1 MKQDLALAV
10 ELQALDRKIASFEKE
25 IATLPLHIAEIE
37 KKLEAHKRRLE
48 VDRSALSANQGDRKK
63 LEAEILVHD
72 QKVSKLKTQ
81 MIDARTNDQYRAFQ
95 NEITYGETEIRKAE
109 DKIIGYMEQAEA
121 LDKNVQAAEADL
133 KVEQQHVAA
142 EKKLAQD
149 RTAADL
155 KAVNEAKAHRATLVA
170 RIDPKLYTRYE
181 IVKKK
186 TRGTAIANV
195 VDERC
200 EGCMIQLRP
209 QYFQDLKAGVGFQL
223 CETCGRIL
231 IYNPPVSFENDIAP
245 ASQHV

>member
-25 IATLPLHIAEIE
+25 IATLPVHIAEIE
-37 KKLEAHKRRLE
+37 KKLEAHKRKLDA
-48 VDRSALSANQGDRKK
+48 DRALLSANKGDRKK
-63 LEAEILVHD
+63 LEGDIAVQD
-72 QKVSKLKTQ
+72 QKVSKLKGQ
-81 MIDARTNDQYRAFQ
+81 MIEAKTNEQYRAFQ
-95 NEITYGETEIRKAE
+95 HEITYCETEIRKAE
-109 DKIIGYMEQAEA
+109 DKIIEFMEQAEA
-121 LDKNVQAAEADL
+121 LDKNVVAAEAAL
-133 KVEQQHVAA
+133 RVEQQQVDT
-142 EKKLAQD
+142 EKKVAQD

-155 KAVNEAKAHRATLVA
+155 KALNEAKAHRATLVA

-186 TRGTAIANV
+186 TRGTAIAAV

-209 QYFQDLKAGVGFQL
+209 QYFQDLKAGEGFLL

>member
-25 IATLPLHIAEIE
+25 IAALPVHIAEIE
-37 KKLEAHKRRLE
+37 RKLEAHKRRLE
-48 VDRSALSANQGDRKK
+48 LDKAALAANLGDRKK
-63 LEAEILVHD
+63 FEADILVHD

-81 MIDARTNDQYRAFQ
+81 MLDAKTNDQYRAFQ
-95 NEITYGETEIRKAE
+95 NEITFGETEIRKAE
-109 DKIIGYMEQAEA
+109 DKIIELMEQAEA
-121 LDKNVQAAEADL
+121 LDKNVSTADAAL
-133 KVEQQHVAA
+133 RVEQQHVDG
-142 EKKLAQD
+142 EKKVAQD
-149 RTAADL
+149 RTATDQ
-155 KAVNEAKAHRATLVA
+155 KAVAEAKAQRQAIVA

-186 TRGTAIANV
+186 TRGTAIATV

-200 EGCMIQLRP
+200 DGCMIQLRP
-209 QYFQDLKAGVGFQL
+209 QYFQDLKAGEGFQL

-245 ASQHV
+245 ASQLA

>member
-25 IATLPLHIAEIE
+25 IATLPVHIAEIE

-48 VDRSALSANQGDRKK
+48 VDRTALSANQADRKK
-63 LEAEILVHD
+63 LEAEILTHD
-72 QKVSKLKTQ
+72 QKLSKLKGQ
-81 MIDARTNDQYRAFQ
+81 MIDAKTNDQYRAFQ

-109 DKIIGYMEQAEA
+109 DKIIGFMEQAEA
-121 LDKNVQAAEADL
+121 LDKNVRAAEAAL
-133 KVEQQHVAA
+133 KLEQQHVDA

-155 KAVNEAKAHRATLVA
+155 KLVNEAKAHRATIVA

-209 QYFQDLKAGVGFQL
+209 QYFQDLKAGEGFQL

-231 IYNPPVSFENDIAP
+231 IYNPPVSFENNIAP
-245 ASQHV
+245 ASQLV